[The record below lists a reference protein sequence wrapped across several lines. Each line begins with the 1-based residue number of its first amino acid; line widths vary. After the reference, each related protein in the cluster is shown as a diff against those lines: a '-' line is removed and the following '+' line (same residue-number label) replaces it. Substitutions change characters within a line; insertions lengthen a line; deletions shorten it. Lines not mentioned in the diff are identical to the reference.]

1 MKKLKLI
8 DDYSDS
14 LLWGLVIKAGTEL
27 TVAGRQ
33 SKDESDKDLVLV
45 RLPKGIKG
53 HAGLGTLGERAYKR
67 QVYWF
72 IAKSKFEQEEELK

>member
-8 DDYSDS
+8 DDYS
-14 LLWGLVIKAGTEL
+14 LWGVVIKAGTEL

-33 SKDESDKDLVLV
+33 SKDERDKDLVLV
-45 RLPKGIKG
+45 RLPKGIEGHFGKG
-53 HAGLGTLGERAYKR
+53 SLGERAYKR

-72 IAKSKFEQEEELK
+72 IAKSKFEQEEEIK